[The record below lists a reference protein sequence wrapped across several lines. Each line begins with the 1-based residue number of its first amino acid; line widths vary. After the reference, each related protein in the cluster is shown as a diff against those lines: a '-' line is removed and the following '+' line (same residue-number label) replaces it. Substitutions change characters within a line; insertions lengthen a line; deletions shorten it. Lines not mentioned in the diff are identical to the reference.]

1 MAKKDYNSMT
11 VAELE
16 AEIGEIIQRER
27 EGREEKRVLQ
37 GLIAEKLP
45 AEREAWNAQHQAE
58 AAAVAEA
65 ANAGGATSANVDAP
79 AAEAVGGNE

>member
-1 MAKKDYNSMT
+1 MAKKSYEGMT

-16 AEIGEIIQRER
+16 AEIHAINAQER
-27 EGREEKRVLQ
+27 EQREEKRAIHA
-37 GLIAEKLP
+37 LINEKLP
-45 AEREAWNAQHQAE
+45 AEREAENERHQAE